1 MGSRRTEY
9 FLHRNNGHLIFYYT
23 KWKPTFFF
31 SIQSFKTLF
40 GFGSKLLIT
49 GTVAT
54 IFNNITT
61 IAIGKLY
68 KSNELGFYTRAS
80 QFTEM
85 IAWTIN
91 DVLGNVT
98 FPVLSELQNEK
109 DRMLS
114 VYKNH
119 YSIVH

>member
-1 MGSRRTEY
+1 MET
-9 FLHRNNGHLIFYYT
+9 NI
-23 KWKPTFFF
+23 FF

-109 DRMLS
+109 IECYL
-114 VYKNH
+114 YTK
-119 YSIVH
+119 IIIL

>member
-9 FLHRNNGHLIFYYT
+9 FLHRNNGHLIFLLHKMET
-23 KWKPTFFF
+23 NIFF